1 MYWCKKCSGS
11 SSLGSISSGSLASN
25 SFGSPVSSSS
35 ASGAYSSPV
44 SNSESVNT
52 GNSYQTLDQTSPS
65 LGASNSY
72 SSPSSST
79 GYSSPFGTSYI
90 AASSDYSIPSF
101 NSVSLEVSSSCSSP
115 STKSRS
121 SFSNSALSN
130 HGFSATDISVG
141 NSSPITEEASDD
153 YVSPASALISTASDF
168 GSRSAADLLSTS
180 DVSPQQS
187 PVASTGVISPG
198 SSATGSFS
206 SPVKNQL
213 MVMSHQSDLHYQIVT
228 V

>member
-1 MYWCKKCSGS
+1 M
-11 SSLGSISSGSLASN
+11 I
-25 SFGSPVSSSS
+25 P
-35 ASGAYSSPV
+35 
-44 SNSESVNT
+44 
-52 GNSYQTLDQTSPS
+52 YQTLDHTSPS
-65 LGASNSY
+65 LGAL
-72 SSPSSST
+72 
-79 GYSSPFGTSYI
+79 I
-90 AASSDYSIPSF
+90 VIPVHHLLQDTQPLSVHPILQPVQIIQFCLFRRFILMFNSF
-101 NSVSLEVSSSCSSP
+101 N
-115 STKSRS
+115 KSRS
-121 SFSNSALSN
+121 SFSNCTISN

-187 PVASTGVISPG
+187 PVAFTGVISPG